1 MAPPG
6 ESIVLEEE
14 IDENYEP
21 TQDEILE
28 YARWLGMDV
37 EKEKELLWLARE
49 GLKAPLP
56 EHWKPCKS
64 PEGEIYYFNFTS
76 GESVWDHPCDEYY
89 KKLYAEEKGK
99 WEAKKNNPKQSR
111 ERRQSQVGFD
121 SSGDDDILGRKS
133 GGSMGGSAKSL
144 GGSVLLP
151 LKTLDPPALRLNPLP
166 TLGSPRD
173 GASDLGVKGLR
184 KETAKAR
191 SSMDESEEDV
201 RSSREKEKKKEPKSK
216 KVDPKQRSRSATP
229 DLRSDRAGAL
239 RDSTDMESSGD
250 LEELRLAAERD
261 DEEAR
266 KRFTDQ
272 LAEERRKWE
281 QRLQEEEKDSRKRF
295 ETDEELRN
303 SRWRED
309 RQEDEKRQRR
319 LLEDAS
325 MLSPSSASR
334 HVSKGTYADAAA
346 RLRCCSLPRDTSG
359 PAFRSSILLPLYG
372 TLNLLPLSLCDP
384 FQTPLVQNA
393 IADLKRGFQ
402 RKEDAEQEAADLRLR
417 TLQDANEAKSDET
430 RTELKRLKEEHAEQL
445 SKLKE
450 QQREAVQKT
459 EDELERESKELKNRL
474 KALAAE
480 REEAENLAMKEV
492 SEAKSKALEQAKAT
506 LSAEEKAW
514 MQKEVEVEVARM
526 RASEL
531 EKALELAREE
541 ISTETATLRRSLS
554 NDQERKLSEEMR
566 TETTRIREQERLKVV
581 AEAAQAA
588 EDQRQALV
596 SEARQGMEAEVAK
609 ETAAEKEHALAKAR
623 VAVEA
628 EVEVER
634 QRLLLASA
642 PDPAMYKEVEG
653 LREREM
659 EAAEAAG
666 SEARRTHLAKA
677 KAEVEEEKERLLA
690 SARREVEEEK
700 RRMLASMQDEIPQ
713 EKDRQLAA
721 ARSEAAMEKDRQ
733 LATARSEAAMEKDRQ
748 LAAAR
753 SEAAMEK
760 DRQLA
765 AARSEAAMEKD
776 RLLAEARSASALE
789 KDRQIAAVRADAE
802 RQLVEA
808 RMEAERQLAAV
819 RAEAAAEKDRL
830 LAGGRADV
838 ASAREAEMSE
848 LRREVDNARA
858 RQLAAVQAE
867 VEQERE
873 ILQRAAKEGSMVSAE
888 EASDQLRQDL
898 MAEAERSARRAGE
911 QLRERELAAAEKAAL
926 AAGEHLRERE
936 IASVKEDMLRM
947 REREM
952 AAAEKQAALDRESL
966 LERERSAA
974 RQVAAQERERE
985 LAAAR
990 AETARL
996 VEEERVRGERQR
1008 ASLGQ
1013 ANAAEAALAGARS
1026 AGERKQ
1032 AQDAMEAAL
1041 RTEEEEALALKR
1053 REMQQRLEAQ
1063 ERQILADNQKSLA
1076 LLRTQMEEE
1085 QQRKLRQ
1092 EQVALEQEHRRQLEM
1107 QRQAHHRELA
1117 GGAVPTGGLPEA
1129 PGAAASLKGSLSE
1142 DPSLNA
1148 ILSSHRQMQERTAS
1162 EQSAQAQA
1170 LKDEMNQ
1177 RFQEQQRLMLEERR
1191 SMDEQMKNYL
1201 REAKSLHM
1209 VSRENSG
1216 PSRGAAEG
1224 GPAVPNTVERDLTE
1238 RERAIEQRRA
1248 TLEAHEREVKAQEE
1262 VSRRDRGLRQSKSRD
1277 HMQGSFDVDNPLLA
1291 GLSPRKE
1298 STRGWEAE
1306 AATHPRRVAFSQE
1319 EEEEG
1324 VNFGSSEEDLDC
1336 LSVEN
1341 SDADSDDEAYRR
1353 RRRSTAGPSRT
1364 SYEGEKGSRASHSQ
1378 RSSTHAM
1385 GSVSHRG
1392 EYVSPS
1398 KRPGYGARAHRSQEA
1413 EDDVPH
1419 RTTLSKAKLF
1429 LKQQRKYIREKQEV
1443 IHQTRVELKASIA
1456 ALSQELDPEQR
1467 ERKRATLMGMKRNLE
1482 AEARKL
1488 NDDAHALR
1496 ALKQTLHDASQPN
1509 MHMAA
1514 PADLV
1519 NEVERQRILMDIGG
1533 LTAQAANRGAMR
1545 GSLKSSLDAVSS
1557 AVVAAQSAA
1566 SVGMNLGPAD
1576 AQWAKPRVSAGGR
1589 TVSDHHLQRSTS
1601 GPAVAIGS
1609 RAGYPSSGSMGG
1621 VPSAEFL
1628 TQLDRFNGE
1637 RDLAKDLLTQHSS
1650 WLSDFRSKMSFPGV
1664 VKDRDENNRMH
1675 MHPHGHGKGQ
1685 PTVPKQGGM
1694 RVKLDKSK
1702 ELVITIEDVEA
1713 AMLGPNSF

>member
-325 MLSPSSASR
+325 M
-334 HVSKGTYADAAA
+334 
-346 RLRCCSLPRDTSG
+346 
-359 PAFRSSILLPLYG
+359 
-372 TLNLLPLSLCDP
+372 
-384 FQTPLVQNA
+384 NA

-459 EDELERESKELKNRL
+459 EDELESSLPAAEKEHALAKARVAVEAEVEVERQRLLLASAPDPAMYKEVEGLREREMEAAEAAGSEARRTHLAKAKAEVEEEKERLLASARREVEEEKRRMLASMQDEIPQEKDRQLAAARSEAAMEKDRQLATARSEAAMEKDRQLAARLTDGCCIRGGEYAIGESKELKNRL

-609 ETAAEKEHALAKAR
+609 ETGHGTVDTGWAFTGIPYQGSQMALPGGWTGCATDAMPGRTRHGGEHGGGVSTQFR
-623 VAVEA
+623 
-628 EVEVER
+628 
-634 QRLLLASA
+634 
-642 PDPAMYKEVEG
+642 
-653 LREREM
+653 
-659 EAAEAAG
+659 G
-666 SEARRTHLAKA
+666 SE
-677 KAEVEEEKERLLA
+677 
-690 SARREVEEEK
+690 S
-700 RRMLASMQDEIPQ
+700 
-713 EKDRQLAA
+713 
-721 ARSEAAMEKDRQ
+721 
-733 LATARSEAAMEKDRQ
+733 
-748 LAAAR
+748 
-753 SEAAMEK
+753 
-760 DRQLA
+760 
-765 AARSEAAMEKD
+765 
-776 RLLAEARSASALE
+776 
-789 KDRQIAAVRADAE
+789 
-802 RQLVEA
+802 
-808 RMEAERQLAAV
+808 
-819 RAEAAAEKDRL
+819 
-830 LAGGRADV
+830 GG
-838 ASAREAEMSE
+838 
-848 LRREVDNARA
+848 
-858 RQLAAVQAE
+858 
-867 VEQERE
+867 
-873 ILQRAAKEGSMVSAE
+873 EG
-888 EASDQLRQDL
+888 
-898 MAEAERSARRAGE
+898 
-911 QLRERELAAAEKAAL
+911 
-926 AAGEHLRERE
+926 
-936 IASVKEDMLRM
+936 
-947 REREM
+947 
-952 AAAEKQAALDRESL
+952 
-966 LERERSAA
+966 
-974 RQVAAQERERE
+974 
-985 LAAAR
+985 
-990 AETARL
+990 
-996 VEEERVRGERQR
+996 
-1008 ASLGQ
+1008 
-1013 ANAAEAALAGARS
+1013 
-1026 AGERKQ
+1026 
-1032 AQDAMEAAL
+1032 
-1041 RTEEEEALALKR
+1041 
-1053 REMQQRLEAQ
+1053 
-1063 ERQILADNQKSLA
+1063 
-1076 LLRTQMEEE
+1076 
-1085 QQRKLRQ
+1085 
-1092 EQVALEQEHRRQLEM
+1092 
-1107 QRQAHHRELA
+1107 
-1117 GGAVPTGGLPEA
+1117 
-1129 PGAAASLKGSLSE
+1129 
-1142 DPSLNA
+1142 
-1148 ILSSHRQMQERTAS
+1148 
-1162 EQSAQAQA
+1162 
-1170 LKDEMNQ
+1170 
-1177 RFQEQQRLMLEERR
+1177 
-1191 SMDEQMKNYL
+1191 
-1201 REAKSLHM
+1201 
-1209 VSRENSG
+1209 
-1216 PSRGAAEG
+1216 
-1224 GPAVPNTVERDLTE
+1224 
-1238 RERAIEQRRA
+1238 
-1248 TLEAHEREVKAQEE
+1248 
-1262 VSRRDRGLRQSKSRD
+1262 
-1277 HMQGSFDVDNPLLA
+1277 
-1291 GLSPRKE
+1291 
-1298 STRGWEAE
+1298 
-1306 AATHPRRVAFSQE
+1306 
-1319 EEEEG
+1319 
-1324 VNFGSSEEDLDC
+1324 
-1336 LSVEN
+1336 
-1341 SDADSDDEAYRR
+1341 
-1353 RRRSTAGPSRT
+1353 
-1364 SYEGEKGSRASHSQ
+1364 
-1378 RSSTHAM
+1378 
-1385 GSVSHRG
+1385 
-1392 EYVSPS
+1392 
-1398 KRPGYGARAHRSQEA
+1398 
-1413 EDDVPH
+1413 
-1419 RTTLSKAKLF
+1419 
-1429 LKQQRKYIREKQEV
+1429 
-1443 IHQTRVELKASIA
+1443 
-1456 ALSQELDPEQR
+1456 
-1467 ERKRATLMGMKRNLE
+1467 
-1482 AEARKL
+1482 
-1488 NDDAHALR
+1488 
-1496 ALKQTLHDASQPN
+1496 
-1509 MHMAA
+1509 
-1514 PADLV
+1514 
-1519 NEVERQRILMDIGG
+1519 
-1533 LTAQAANRGAMR
+1533 
-1545 GSLKSSLDAVSS
+1545 
-1557 AVVAAQSAA
+1557 
-1566 SVGMNLGPAD
+1566 
-1576 AQWAKPRVSAGGR
+1576 
-1589 TVSDHHLQRSTS
+1589 
-1601 GPAVAIGS
+1601 
-1609 RAGYPSSGSMGG
+1609 
-1621 VPSAEFL
+1621 
-1628 TQLDRFNGE
+1628 
-1637 RDLAKDLLTQHSS
+1637 
-1650 WLSDFRSKMSFPGV
+1650 
-1664 VKDRDENNRMH
+1664 
-1675 MHPHGHGKGQ
+1675 
-1685 PTVPKQGGM
+1685 
-1694 RVKLDKSK
+1694 
-1702 ELVITIEDVEA
+1702 
-1713 AMLGPNSF
+1713 

>member
-1 MAPPG
+1 
-6 ESIVLEEE
+6 
-14 IDENYEP
+14 
-21 TQDEILE
+21 
-28 YARWLGMDV
+28 
-37 EKEKELLWLARE
+37 
-49 GLKAPLP
+49 
-56 EHWKPCKS
+56 
-64 PEGEIYYFNFTS
+64 
-76 GESVWDHPCDEYY
+76 
-89 KKLYAEEKGK
+89 
-99 WEAKKNNPKQSR
+99 
-111 ERRQSQVGFD
+111 
-121 SSGDDDILGRKS
+121 
-133 GGSMGGSAKSL
+133 
-144 GGSVLLP
+144 
-151 LKTLDPPALRLNPLP
+151 
-166 TLGSPRD
+166 
-173 GASDLGVKGLR
+173 
-184 KETAKAR
+184 
-191 SSMDESEEDV
+191 
-201 RSSREKEKKKEPKSK
+201 
-216 KVDPKQRSRSATP
+216 
-229 DLRSDRAGAL
+229 
-239 RDSTDMESSGD
+239 
-250 LEELRLAAERD
+250 
-261 DEEAR
+261 
-266 KRFTDQ
+266 
-272 LAEERRKWE
+272 
-281 QRLQEEEKDSRKRF
+281 
-295 ETDEELRN
+295 
-303 SRWRED
+303 
-309 RQEDEKRQRR
+309 
-319 LLEDAS
+319 
-325 MLSPSSASR
+325 
-334 HVSKGTYADAAA
+334 
-346 RLRCCSLPRDTSG
+346 
-359 PAFRSSILLPLYG
+359 
-372 TLNLLPLSLCDP
+372 
-384 FQTPLVQNA
+384 
-393 IADLKRGFQ
+393 
-402 RKEDAEQEAADLRLR
+402 
-417 TLQDANEAKSDET
+417 
-430 RTELKRLKEEHAEQL
+430 
-445 SKLKE
+445 
-450 QQREAVQKT
+450 
-459 EDELERESKELKNRL
+459 
-474 KALAAE
+474 
-480 REEAENLAMKEV
+480 
-492 SEAKSKALEQAKAT
+492 
-506 LSAEEKAW
+506 
-514 MQKEVEVEVARM
+514 
-526 RASEL
+526 
-531 EKALELAREE
+531 
-541 ISTETATLRRSLS
+541 
-554 NDQERKLSEEMR
+554 
-566 TETTRIREQERLKVV
+566 
-581 AEAAQAA
+581 
-588 EDQRQALV
+588 
-596 SEARQGMEAEVAK
+596 
-609 ETAAEKEHALAKAR
+609 
-623 VAVEA
+623 
-628 EVEVER
+628 
-634 QRLLLASA
+634 
-642 PDPAMYKEVEG
+642 
-653 LREREM
+653 
-659 EAAEAAG
+659 
-666 SEARRTHLAKA
+666 
-677 KAEVEEEKERLLA
+677 
-690 SARREVEEEK
+690 
-700 RRMLASMQDEIPQ
+700 
-713 EKDRQLAA
+713 
-721 ARSEAAMEKDRQ
+721 
-733 LATARSEAAMEKDRQ
+733 MEKDRQ

-760 DRQLA
+760 DRLLAEA

-873 ILQRAAKEGSMVSAE
+873 ILQRAAKARVPLAARRRGVWCLRLSLDVHLTTFVHPPQRRRGKSGASHRMRHLSSASEGHRLEGSMVSAE

-1148 ILSSHRQMQERTAS
+1148 ILSSQ
-1162 EQSAQAQA
+1162 
-1170 LKDEMNQ
+1170 
-1177 RFQEQQRLMLEERR
+1177 
-1191 SMDEQMKNYL
+1191 
-1201 REAKSLHM
+1201 
-1209 VSRENSG
+1209 
-1216 PSRGAAEG
+1216 
-1224 GPAVPNTVERDLTE
+1224 
-1238 RERAIEQRRA
+1238 
-1248 TLEAHEREVKAQEE
+1248 
-1262 VSRRDRGLRQSKSRD
+1262 GLRQSKSRD

-1353 RRRSTAGPSRT
+1353 PGVT
-1364 SYEGEKGSRASHSQ
+1364 SVTIDLAWEKLS
-1378 RSSTHAM
+1378 
-1385 GSVSHRG
+1385 
-1392 EYVSPS
+1392 
-1398 KRPGYGARAHRSQEA
+1398 SQEA